1 MRRRSGWLEG
11 TAITMTVLVLPLIF
25 VFTALTVLVFAF
37 GARRLL
43 GLRFSF
49 LHSGCRVPLC
59 PWLEELVIS
68 SGNALCA
75 SVRKAYYRG
84 YSSGPWQLH
93 PRCRTCGGRA
103 GVF

>member
-49 LHSGCRVPLC
+49 
-59 PWLEELVIS
+59 
-68 SGNALCA
+68 CA
-75 SVRKAYYRG
+75 R
-84 YSSGPWQLH
+84 
-93 PRCRTCGGRA
+93 
-103 GVF
+103 